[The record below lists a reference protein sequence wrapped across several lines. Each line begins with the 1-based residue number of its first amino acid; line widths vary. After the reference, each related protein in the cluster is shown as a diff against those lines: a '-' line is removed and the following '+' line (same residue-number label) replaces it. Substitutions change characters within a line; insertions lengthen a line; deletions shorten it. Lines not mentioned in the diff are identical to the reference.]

1 MDLLC
6 GYRRRHLT
14 KDYSLAERNLGSS
27 LGQEAI
33 RRPPP
38 CPACSSGAPCRSRR
52 RRSRQPRRARP
63 LGGRSEPPK
72 QKKTPNSSL
81 NTISLPARLSR
92 PINIHNILMVIT
104 SSSQW
109 VNHGSSTDI
118 WIGIWAGSEKLISI
132 LRKLRFVFRWSKTS
146 GPARLKSRK

>member
-14 KDYSLAERNLGSS
+14 KDYSLSERNLGSS

-92 PINIHNILMVIT
+92 PKQDGPSL
-104 SSSQW
+104 
-109 VNHGSSTDI
+109 SSTKNSVKTRCVRRLLNQGEI
-118 WIGIWAGSEKLISI
+118 FSGNK
-132 LRKLRFVFRWSKTS
+132 RWK
-146 GPARLKSRK
+146 GH

>member
-6 GYRRRHLT
+6 RYGCRHRT
-14 KDYSLAERNLGSS
+14 KDSSLEGNLGSS

-38 CPACSSGAPCRSRR
+38 CPACSSGAPCRSRS

-72 QKKTPNSSL
+72 QKRTPNSSL
-81 NTISLPARLSR
+81 NTISVPARLSR
-92 PINIHNILMVIT
+92 PKQDGPSV
-104 SSSQW
+104 
-109 VNHGSSTDI
+109 SSTKNSAI
-118 WIGIWAGSEKLISI
+118 KTRCVSGMLNQGEIFSCNK
-132 LRKLRFVFRWSKTS
+132 RWK
-146 GPARLKSRK
+146 GH